1 MTTVNTRFRAR
12 LADMSSF
19 AEARIDLDAISG
31 NIALLA
37 ERAAGALVMGVVK
50 ADGYGHGMIPAAR
63 AALAGGATWLGTAFI
78 AEALRLRAAGIDA
91 PVLAWLVPPGEPL
104 TEAIDAGIDIGIGS
118 VWVVEEVI
126 DAARRARRAARV
138 QLKADTGLNRGGI
151 GPADWPDAVAALAR
165 AEAAGLVTVTGVF
178 SHLAC
183 ADTPGHPAT
192 DAQLEAFHRALA
204 VVDKAGLRPEV
215 RHIAN
220 SAAVLTRPDARFDLV
235 RPGIASYG
243 LSPIPDLAVPGLR
256 PAMTLSAALVG
267 CKRTVAGSGV
277 SYGYRYVT
285 DRETNLALVPLGY
298 GDGVPRAATNRGP
311 VFVAGRRR
319 TIAGTVCM
327 DQFVVDIGEDTVA
340 PGDRAIL
347 FGPGDHGEPTAQDWA
362 DALDTISYEI
372 VTRIGQ
378 RVPRTYT
385 GAVR

>member
-1 MTTVNTRFRAR
+1 
-12 LADMSSF
+12 MSSF

-37 ERAAGALVMGVVK
+37 ERAAGAQVMGVVK
-50 ADGYGHGMIPAAR
+50 ADGYGHGMVPAAR

-78 AEALRLRAAGIDA
+78 AEALQLRAAGIDA
-91 PVLAWLVPPGEPL
+91 PILAWLVPPGEPL
-104 TEAIDAGIDIGIGS
+104 TEAIDAGIDLGIGS
-118 VWVVEEVI
+118 MWVINEVI
-126 DAARRARRAARV
+126 DAARQARRQARIH
-138 QLKADTGLNRGGI
+138 LKVDTGLNRGGI
-151 GPADWPDAVAALAR
+151 GPADWSAAAAALAR
-165 AEAAGLVTVTGVF
+165 AEAAGLLTVTGVF
-178 SHLAC
+178 SHFAC
-183 ADTPGHPAT
+183 ADEPDNPAT
-192 DAQLEAFHRALA
+192 TAQLEAFHQALS
-204 VVDKAGLRPEV
+204 VVDKAGLHPQV

-220 SAAVLTRPDARFDLV
+220 SAALLTRPDARFDLV
-235 RPGIASYG
+235 RPGIATYG
-243 LSPIPDLAVPGLR
+243 LSPIPGLDVPGLR
-256 PAMTLSAALVG
+256 PAMTLSATLVG
-267 CKRTVAGSGV
+267 CKRVRPGSGV

-298 GDGVPRAATNRGP
+298 GDGVPRAATNRAP

-327 DQFVVDIGEDTVA
+327 DQFVVDIGDDTVT

-372 VTRIGQ
+372 VTRIGR
-378 RVPRTYT
+378 RVPRVYT